1 MRANRIMSFER
12 KSGLEIEKKIRIFFS
27 ISNLTSKKTSLL
39 PGEIP
44 ADEIK
49 LVKKLGED
57 KSGKMF
63 LATYRKGRVAVKI
76 FNFAD
81 HSKEEGRRIPRDKI
95 KKGNYSKRTRSRI
108 RIIG

>member
-1 MRANRIMSFER
+1 
-12 KSGLEIEKKIRIFFS
+12 
-27 ISNLTSKKTSLL
+27 
-39 PGEIP
+39 
-44 ADEIK
+44 
-49 LVKKLGED
+49 
-57 KSGKMF
+57 MF